1 LYQGLEI
8 AGIVYLALNKSKSR
22 KIFMT
27 YMMVMQLFFTIIGMA
42 IFGYFVGQWLNKESD
57 LPIIL
62 TAIGIVIGVIIGFM
76 TLIQFIRSEER
87 YERRTRH

>member
-1 LYQGLEI
+1 
-8 AGIVYLALNKSKSR
+8 
-22 KIFMT
+22 MT

>member
-1 LYQGLEI
+1 M
-8 AGIVYLALNKSKSR
+8 
-22 KIFMT
+22 FMT

-42 IFGYFVGQWLNKESD
+42 IFGYFLGRYINASSD

-62 TAIGIVIGVIIGFM
+62 TAVGLVIGVIIGFM
-76 TLIQFIRSEER
+76 TLIQFIKSEER